1 MQGSFLW
8 KSHSLNRH
16 MALPLA
22 SFDLTSSAN
31 IENASEHASSQSRPQ
46 RKSLP
51 IACAGYV
58 FASEKTKPSLR
69 CNRSFPIGPLPDRK
83 SSIHSMCSESSM
95 LHAAPMFD
103 IIPQIHQTRIV
114 ANLPRGKKRGCGGNV
129 SAACVFSHKAIA
141 KPSRWSRVRQ
151 AEGRRPRHQ
160 AEPRSEERRGSFTAI
175 SSFVSPSISC
185 GKTIHSFPTSR

>member
-16 MALPLA
+16 MVLPLA
-22 SFDLTSSAN
+22 SFNLTSSAN

-114 ANLPRGKKRGCGGNV
+114 ANLPREKKRGCGGGV
-129 SAACVFSHKAIA
+129 SAACEATVKKTEATRFRRAAILPRGSTALA
-141 KPSRWSRVRQ
+141 KCK
-151 AEGRRPRHQ
+151 RPRNRCRRRLFRRSF
-160 AEPRSEERRGSFTAI
+160 AACPRQN
-175 SSFVSPSISC
+175 
-185 GKTIHSFPTSR
+185 